1 MLIHYSKL
9 KILANM
15 AQLQKSIVKRA
26 ALLKATLNLVNS
38 GGIQGASMAKVAKIA
53 GVSPATIY
61 LYFDCKQDL
70 VCHLYLTVKASFADA
85 AFLDF
90 NCEESL
96 EISFKKIW
104 FNMVYYKMTHQE
116 EASFLSQCD
125 NTPIIEEK
133 TRQDGLQFL
142 VPLFDLW
149 LIGKRDGVLK
159 DISPYLM
166 YAYSIYPMAFLMNMK
181 NRGLCLLDEKT
192 LQESFQTAW
201 DSIKV

>member
-1 MLIHYSKL
+1 
-9 KILANM
+9 M
-15 AQLQKSIVKRA
+15 ALLQKSIAKRT
-26 ALLKATLNLVNS
+26 ALLKGTLSLVNN

-61 LYFDCKQDL
+61 LYFECKQDL
-70 VCHLYLTVKASFADA
+70 VSQLYLTVKASFAEA
-85 AFLDF
+85 AFSDYDR
-90 NCEESL
+90 EQSL

-142 VPLFDLW
+142 MPLFDLW
-149 LIGKRDGVLK
+149 LKGKKEGILK

-181 NRGLCLLDEKT
+181 NRGLYPLDEKT
-192 LQESFQTAW
+192 LQESYQAAW

>member
-1 MLIHYSKL
+1 
-9 KILANM
+9 M
-15 AQLQKSIVKRA
+15 ALLQKSIAKRT
-26 ALLKATLNLVNS
+26 ALLKGTLSLVNN

-61 LYFDCKQDL
+61 LYFECKQDL
-70 VCHLYLTVKASFADA
+70 VSQLYLTVKASFAEA
-85 AFLDF
+85 AFSDYDG
-90 NCEESL
+90 EQSL

-142 VPLFDLW
+142 TPLFDLW
-149 LIGKRDGVLK
+149 LKGKKEGILK

-181 NRGLCLLDEKT
+181 NRGLYPLDEKT
-192 LQESFQTAW
+192 LQESFQAAW
-201 DSIKV
+201 YSIKV